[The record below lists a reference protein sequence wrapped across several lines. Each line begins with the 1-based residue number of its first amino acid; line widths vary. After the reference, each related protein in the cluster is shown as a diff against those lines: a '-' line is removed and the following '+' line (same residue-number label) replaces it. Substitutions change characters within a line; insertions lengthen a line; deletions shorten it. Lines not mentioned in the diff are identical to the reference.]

1 MANFKGFKQVSL
13 AAYNGLSDEE
23 KKNYLWLVRDLSG
36 ATVVSSAIYFG
47 TRKYAEVNDDSSVT
61 EKVDRLI
68 NGLASIVDENG
79 DFAGFMSEGH
89 ELLSSA
95 SSLTELFE
103 ILESAVLTNEAE
115 IAKKA
120 DKTFVEEELA
130 KKADATEVQ
139 SKIDELDAKLEETS
153 SAVQSGLTQDLE
165 AVKGDVAGLQHGL
178 AETNAAVATKAE
190 QAELEEVSSKV
201 DALETISSAITEEL
215 GTKANAEDVYTKD
228 EVDAKIV
235 GLFHFVGTADGISAD
250 ETTIFY
256 DGQNIEASEENVG
269 EVYQIDDKEYAS
281 NGQKWVKLGF
291 NIDLS
296 SYATREQVAE
306 AVNELESGLTTTQ
319 AAIAKEIE
327 EREKLAD
334 EVVEVR
340 NASTTTAN
348 TFEDA
353 EQLDLKLG
361 QIVYIVNETTNSG
374 ITYYSGAYI
383 KTQDGLRKLDSTTP
397 SADATIGDRV
407 ESLEQRTG
415 AQQTAI
421 EGLTTL
427 IGAEEFEGN
436 SVSEA
441 IAALQADIHTL
452 IEGDDV
458 EE

>member
-13 AAYNGLSDEE
+13 ATYNGLGNEE

-36 ATVVSSAIYFG
+36 GTVVSSAIYFG
-47 TRKYAEVNDDSSVT
+47 TRKYAEVNDAVT

-79 DFAGFMSEGH
+79 DFVGFMSEGH

-95 SSLTELFE
+95 NSLTELFE
-103 ILESAVLTNEAE
+103 ILENAVLANEAG
-115 IAKKA
+115 IAEKA
-120 DKTFVEEELA
+120 DKTFVEGELA

-139 SKIDELDAKLEETS
+139 AKIDELNTKLEETA

-165 AVKGDVAGLQHGL
+165 AVKGDVAGLQQGL
-178 AETNAAVATKAE
+178 ADTNAAVATKAE
-190 QAELEEVSSKV
+190 QADLEKVSAKA
-201 DALETISSAITEEL
+201 DALEVIASSITIEL
-215 GTKANAEDVYTKD
+215 DTKADADKVYTKD

-235 GLFHFVGTADGISAD
+235 GLFHFVGEAESVSEDGTKIV
-250 ETTIFY
+250 Y
-256 DGQNIEASEENVG
+256 KGQEIVASEANVG
-269 EVYQIDDKEYAS
+269 EVYQIGDAEYAS
-281 NGQKWVKLGF
+281 NGTSWIKLGF

-296 SYATREQVAE
+296 PYATKEEVAV

-319 AAIAKEIE
+319 AAIVKEIE
-327 EREKLAD
+327 EREKLAG
-334 EVVEVR
+334 EVVDVK
-340 NASTTTAN
+340 NTLTTTAN

-361 QIVYIVNETTNSG
+361 QIVYILNETTNSG

-383 KTQDGLRKLDSTTP
+383 KTQDGLKKLDSTTP

-407 ESLEQRTG
+407 ESLELRTG

-421 EGLTTL
+421 ENLTTL
-427 IGAEEFEGN
+427 IGAEKFEGN

-441 IAALQADIHTL
+441 IAALQADNHTL

-458 EE
+458 EG

>member
-13 AAYNGLSDEE
+13 ATYNGLGNEE

-36 ATVVSSAIYFG
+36 GTVVSSAIYFG
-47 TRKYAEVNDDSSVT
+47 TRKYAEVNDAVT

-79 DFAGFMSEGH
+79 DFVGFMSEGH

-95 SSLTELFE
+95 NSLTELFE
-103 ILESAVLTNEAE
+103 ILENAVLANEAE
-115 IAKKA
+115 IAEKA
-120 DKTFVEEELA
+120 DKTFVEGELA

-139 SKIDELDAKLEETS
+139 AKIDELNTKLEETA

-165 AVKGDVAGLQHGL
+165 AVKGDVAGLQQGL
-178 AETNAAVATKAE
+178 ADTNAAVATKAE
-190 QAELEEVSSKV
+190 QADLEKVSAKA
-201 DALETISSAITEEL
+201 DALETIASAITEEL
-215 GTKANAEDVYTKD
+215 GTKADADKVYTKD
-228 EVDAKIV
+228 EIDAKIV
-235 GLFHFVGTADGISAD
+235 GLFHFVGEAESVSEDGTKIV
-250 ETTIFY
+250 Y
-256 DGQNIEASEENVG
+256 KGQEIVASEANVG
-269 EVYQIDDKEYAS
+269 EVYQIGDAEYAS
-281 NGQKWVKLGF
+281 NGTSWIKLGF

-296 SYATREQVAE
+296 PYATKEEVAV

-319 AAIAKEIE
+319 AAIVKEIE

-334 EVVEVR
+334 EVVDVK
-340 NASTTTAN
+340 NTLTTTAN

-353 EQLDLKLG
+353 EQLGLKLG
-361 QIVYIVNETTNSG
+361 QIVYVLNQTENSG
-374 ITYYSGAYI
+374 VTYYSGAYI
-383 KTQDGLRKLDSTTP
+383 KTQDGLKKLDSTTP

-407 ESLEQRTG
+407 ESLELRTG
-415 AQQTAI
+415 TQQTAI
-421 EGLTTL
+421 ENLTTL
-427 IGAEEFEGN
+427 IGAEKFEGN

-441 IAALQADIHTL
+441 IAALQADNHTL